1 MTESLTVDVLLHPG
15 EGDAAL
21 LAALTE
27 AEQEGAWGLWAQDG
41 PLPLFA
47 DEAHD
52 VPARVE
58 HTESLV
64 TRCKGV
70 KRLISSHRWDH
81 GMLELTQ
88 TNATNEIVQ
97 LR

>member
-41 PLPLFA
+41 PSLSLLMKPMMYLHEWNTPRVWSR
-47 DEAHD
+47 D
-52 VPARVE
+52 AR
-58 HTESLV
+58 ES
-64 TRCKGV
+64 
-70 KRLISSHRWDH
+70 
-81 GMLELTQ
+81 
-88 TNATNEIVQ
+88 NA
-97 LR
+97 